1 MNLWSLIAHPKLFF
15 RQLFEQPP
23 KFWVPLGIV
32 LGAGWLRYT
41 AYWIWTRNLPSI
53 ISLDILQSL
62 STTPGGTF
70 LISLILIGL
79 ISWPLLS
86 WGIYGWIIQLTTRSQ
101 CRAWQLA
108 GWSQWPLAA
117 AGLLLVGAAGLWPA
131 TGRVIPFSQF
141 VAFRPEAPWL
151 NQYLTWLSLYSQT
164 LSSQV
169 FIQVLFWFVLVGSLW
184 SLWLLYWG
192 VKTLAPQKAVFT
204 TSLLTLWTL
213 IWRVL

>member
-1 MNLWSLIAHPKLFF
+1 MNLWSLIAHPQPFF
-15 RQLFEQPP
+15 RQLFEQSP
-23 KFWVPLGIV
+23 KLWMPLGIV
-32 LGAGWLRYT
+32 LSASWLRYI
-41 AYWIWTRNLPSI
+41 AYWIWTRNLPPI
-53 ISLDILQSL
+53 ISPDILQAL
-62 STTPGGTF
+62 SVEPGGAYWTG
-70 LISLILIGL
+70 LIFIGF

-86 WGIYGWIIQLTTRSQ
+86 WGFYGWIIQLTTRSQ
-101 CRAWQLA
+101 WRAWQLA

-117 AGLLLVGAAGLWPA
+117 AGLLMVGAAGFWPA

-151 NQYLTWLSLYSQT
+151 NQYLTWLNLYSQT
-164 LSSQV
+164 LSGQV
-169 FIQVLFWFVLVGSLW
+169 FMQILFWFVLVGSLW

-192 VKTLAPQKAVFT
+192 VKVLAPQKAVLT